1 MEKGTKL
8 IIAAV
13 GLGGL
18 GYFLYKK
25 GLFSNLMPKTIA
37 PVAPVKPIAPT
48 KTTLKN
54 APTCPSGTKLQMVD
68 VNCNGQNC
76 EVHCVTIPQ
85 IPEWKE
91 KLVPAPPPPTFVN
104 DVVKVQPADPIF
116 KAVPVEPIIFYPY
129 TNIPVEVVVNPY
141 VGVPENPYIPVTDNT
156 FKPNPIFVENDPYS
170 GDGRGGRGKGSLD
183 YELNQMIYR

>member
-54 APTCPSGTKLQMVD
+54 APTCPSGSKLQMVD
-68 VNCNGQNC
+68 INCNGQDC

-85 IPEWKE
+85 IPEWKKE
-91 KLVPAPPPPTFVN
+91 LILPKN
-104 DVVKVQPADPIF
+104 DVIRVPDPVF
-116 KAVPVEPIIFYPY
+116 KAVPPEPIIFYPY
-129 TNIPVEVVVNPY
+129 TNTPIEVVVNPY
-141 VGVPENPYIPVTDNT
+141 VGVPQNPYTPVTDNT
-156 FKPNPIFVENDPYS
+156 FKPDPIFVENDPYM
-170 GDGRGGRGKGSLD
+170 GNGRGGRGKESLD